1 MATKTQVLITVDMVD
16 ELAQVR
22 DKMRALAARE
32 KHLKEAFRS
41 SGAGIYRGEHYQ
53 IEVTFGSQERADM
66 DAVRAALGVKWM
78 QEHTKTVET
87 MNIAQME
94 IVK

>member
-1 MATKTQVLITVDMVD
+1 MATKAKTLITVEMVD

-22 DKMRALAARE
+22 DKLRALAARE
-32 KHLKEAFRS
+32 KHLKDAFRA

-53 IEVTFGSQERADM
+53 IQIGFSTQNRVDM
-66 DAVRAALGVKWM
+66 DAVRDTLGEAWI
-78 QEHTKTVET
+78 QEHTKPVEV
-87 MNIAQME
+87 MNIGQME

>member
-1 MATKTQVLITVDMVD
+1 MC
-16 ELAQVR
+16 
-22 DKMRALAARE
+22 
-32 KHLKEAFRS
+32 S
-41 SGAGIYRGEHYQ
+41 S
-53 IEVTFGSQERADM
+53 DL